1 MKQKKV
7 TINGKTYPVVFN
19 MKAMI
24 GSESIAGSS
33 FFTFDFSQMKPR
45 IAIVIAAILAADEN
59 ADISADSI
67 INADKFST
75 AKDIMN
81 AYATVMELVSEYMDI
96 PQVVA
101 EAEQAEAQQGDED
114 KTGEDQK
121 NA

>member
-45 IAIVIAAILAADEN
+45 IAIVIAAIFAADEN

-114 KTGEDQK
+114 KTGEDPK
-121 NA
+121 NV

>member
-24 GSESIAGSS
+24 GSESIAGGS
-33 FFTFDFSQMKPR
+33 FFTFDFSQMKQR
-45 IAIVIAAILAADEN
+45 IAIVIAAIFAADEN